1 MMLHTD
7 LDHLSGS
14 MREELRRVTAL
25 LFEGFDDLC
34 AQKRAQRYRT
44 ARIDKLILYGAHA
57 ARDLGASPI
66 LTPAPIR
73 LLVIV
78 NHNRIA
84 ARRDDWAP
92 IRDRLRRAWEVGEIL
107 HPVRLC
113 VHTLS
118 HVNHALVHGV
128 PWFVTIASDGIAL
141 YQASSARLE
150 APRRLPAARRR
161 ERGHTEFTRWY
172 ERAGDFLIGAAFF
185 EQRGNAPMAAL
196 LLHQANEHLYQ
207 CVAWSL
213 TLNGL
218 RTHALD
224 ELREVAE
231 YLDSRLVLA
240 WPQET
245 PFERRVFGCIRR
257 AYVEVRYGRT
267 YRIAP
272 EEVAWAMDC
281 TAALYKLVQS
291 VCVERL
297 DALNE
302 ISQEADHVQFA

>member
-34 AQKRAQRYRT
+34 AKKRAQRYKT
-44 ARIDKLILYGAHA
+44 ARIDKLILYGAHVC
-57 ARDLGASPI
+57 RDQGASPV

-92 IRDRLRRAWEVGEIL
+92 IRDRLRRAWEVGEIT

-113 VHTLS
+113 IHTLS

-128 PWFVTIASDGIAL
+128 PWFVTIATDGIAL

-161 ERGHTEFTRWY
+161 ERGHGEFSRWY
-172 ERAGDFLIGAAFF
+172 ERAGDFLMGAAFF
-185 EQRGNAPMAAL
+185 AKRGNAPMAAL

-231 YLDSRLVLA
+231 YLDSRLALA

-281 TAALYKLVQS
+281 TAALYKLVQA
-291 VCVERL
+291 VCLERL
-297 DALNE
+297 DGLDE
-302 ISQEADHVQFA
+302 IAREAAHVQFA